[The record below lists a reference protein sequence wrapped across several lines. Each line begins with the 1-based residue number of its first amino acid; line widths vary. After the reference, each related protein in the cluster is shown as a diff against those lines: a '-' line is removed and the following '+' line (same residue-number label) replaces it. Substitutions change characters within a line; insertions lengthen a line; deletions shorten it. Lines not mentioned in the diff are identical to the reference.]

1 MNIIRRLG
9 HLSMSGIFVLAG
21 IDTWR
26 NPGSYRAGAA
36 ARFTGAASKVGLP
49 EEPEQLV
56 RVNSVV
62 QVVGG
67 LMLAKN
73 LFPRLAA
80 LALAG
85 SLVPTT
91 IGAHA
96 FWEKD
101 DPKDRAS
108 QRIQF
113 LKNLGLFGGLLLTI
127 SEPRRHHRK
136 H

>member
-1 MNIIRRLG
+1 MNIIRRFG
-9 HLSMSGIFVLAG
+9 HLFMSGIFVVSG

-36 ARFTGAASKVGLP
+36 SRFTDIASKVGLP

-62 QVVGG
+62 HVVGG

-80 LALAG
+80 LALAS

-91 IGAHA
+91 LGAHA
-96 FWEKD
+96 FWEKS
-101 DPKDRAS
+101 DPKERAT

-113 LKNLGLFGGLLLTI
+113 LKNLGLFGGLLLTVA
-127 SEPRRHHRK
+127 EPHHHHKR
-136 H
+136 

>member
-1 MNIIRRLG
+1 MNIIRRFA
-9 HLSMSGIFVLAG
+9 HLLMSGIFVVSG

-36 ARFTGAASKVGLP
+36 SRFTGLASKVGLP
-49 EEPEQLV
+49 QEPEQLV

-62 QVVGG
+62 HVVGG

-80 LALAG
+80 FALAG

-91 IGAHA
+91 LGAHA
-96 FWEKD
+96 FWERE
-101 DPKDRAS
+101 DPKDRAT

-113 LKNLGLFGGLLLTI
+113 LKNLGLFGGLLLTV
-127 SEPRRHHRK
+127 SEPRRHRK